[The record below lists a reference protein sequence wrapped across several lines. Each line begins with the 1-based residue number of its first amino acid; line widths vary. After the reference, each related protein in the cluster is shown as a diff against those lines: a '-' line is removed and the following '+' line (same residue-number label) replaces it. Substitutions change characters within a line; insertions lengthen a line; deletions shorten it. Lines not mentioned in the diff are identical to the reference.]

1 MVACAPS
8 EIRLI
13 RTSGVL
19 PISAVTSLA
28 MCMVPS
34 LPVRAQRAM
43 GSSVQSVV
51 REEFL
56 RDIPAGVLEV
66 LGDDEGVRS
75 RDKDQAHTFGH
86 RRQELR
92 ADLFLAV
99 VGQHDI

>member
-51 REEFL
+51 GEECA
-56 RDIPAGVLEV
+56 RDVPARILVIAGRHEGVGSGDQNQADP
-66 LGDDEGVRS
+66 LGDRW
-75 RDKDQAHTFGH
+75 
-86 RRQELR
+86 
-92 ADLFLAV
+92 
-99 VGQHDI
+99 